1 MKYPKVINYYL
12 SIISSWD
19 LELISCLMDQSSRQ
33 TCKQKLIVMMTSTYK
48 YCVLPEKKLMFI
60 PSPMEE
66 IYTSPLPSPPLP
78 SPVEIPNLL
87 HTLLFKILFKT
98 HPLPPAIS
106 NPLKGNIGIFYNFAS
121 KFLALQKKSLPL
133 CRSLFYSGPKQG
145 CWLTIGS
152 IIVWSLVFKLLMLR
166 TQYNLFSELQSWKA

>member
-33 TCKQKLIVMMTSTYK
+33 TCKQKLIVMMTATYK

-66 IYTSPLPSPPLP
+66 IYTSPLPSP
-78 SPVEIPNLL
+78 VEIPNLL
-87 HTLLFKILFKT
+87 HTLLFKILFKM
-98 HPLPPAIS
+98 HPLPRAIS
-106 NPLKGNIGIFYNFAS
+106 NPLKGNIGIFYNFAFKS
-121 KFLALQKKSLPL
+121 LALPKKSLPL

-152 IIVWSLVFKLLMLR
+152 IIVWGLGFKLLMLR